1 MSDIGFF
8 YFFKLSLALGG
19 NTISS
24 HEKKFIKTI
33 HDTYSQSYMYLVFLL
48 EWLIITLRK
57 P

>member
-24 HEKKFIKTI
+24 HEKSLLKL
-33 HDTYSQSYMYLVFLL
+33 YMILTELHVFGLF
-48 EWLIITLRK
+48 T
-57 P
+57 